1 MGGNVKDLDLG
12 RFEQA
17 LDVGD
22 KLVVVEFYS
31 NNCAFCAA
39 VAPIYEALSHEMGDE
54 AVFARINAQENPTLA
69 QKFGVMG
76 TPTFKFFC
84 RKQAI
89 GDIVGEVNITL
100 LRNSIKDFIRHRTEC
115 PFKMTPLRF
124 EMDGYG

>member
-12 RFEQA
+12 KFEQA

-39 VAPIYEALSHEMGDE
+39 VAPIYEALSAEMGEE
-54 AVFARINAQENPTLA
+54 AVFARINAQENPALA
-69 QKFGVMG
+69 TKFGVMG

-115 PFKMTPLRF
+115 PFGVTPLKF
-124 EMDGYG
+124 EIDGYG